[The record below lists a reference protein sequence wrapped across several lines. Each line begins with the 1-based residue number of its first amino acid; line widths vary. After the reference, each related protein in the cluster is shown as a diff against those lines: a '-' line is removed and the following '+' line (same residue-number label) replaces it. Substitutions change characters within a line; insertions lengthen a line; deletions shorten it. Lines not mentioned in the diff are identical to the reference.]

1 VGEDERVVSSA
12 GLRIVWESRRSRAL
26 TSSRSRV
33 VATLIGAAALY
44 IAVLSWASISR
55 HHALGSGGYDLG
67 IFDQAAWLIGHGLEP
82 FSTIRGRNLMAD
94 HFQPAL
100 YLLAPLGALGATP
113 GGLLILQSTL
123 LGLASPV
130 LYRFARIQGATR
142 PLALAVALIWLA
154 SPLTQWANLFD
165 FHPETAVPLLLV
177 AGAIYLERGRL
188 APFAATAVLASATK
202 EDVCLGYVMWGLLLL
217 AGRRRRIGAVM
228 AGAGIAW
235 FVLATQVAIPAL
247 GGSLNYYSSRFGGD
261 RGSSLGAVFVSLV
274 EHPLRSLD
282 ALATPSNA
290 EIVVALVVCSGGLC
304 LLAPRFLLLALPGL
318 AQNLLSAY
326 SYQHDL
332 HFHYQ
337 LVPSAAFALAGAC
350 GAGWA
355 TRRLEG
361 RTQRAL
367 ALILFAGIVVA
378 AVLSPAVRELRKSR
392 PAALLAT
399 KEHALSLVPAAVP
412 VAAAPDLVPH
422 LSHRRDVYQLPE
434 PFFYRSGNGE
444 YWSRAALARRS
455 RAVRY
460 VVVDLD
466 SLDPFPRS
474 QVALLPP
481 LLERRGFVQIYR
493 SGDVRV
499 FRKP

>member
-1 VGEDERVVSSA
+1 VTSA
-12 GLRIVWESRRSRAL
+12 SIETARGSRRSRAV
-26 TSSRSRV
+26 TSRQARAV
-33 VATLIGAAALY
+33 AALAGATALY
-44 IAVLSWASISR
+44 VAVLSWATISR

-67 IFDQAAWLIGHGLEP
+67 IFDQATWLMGHGIEP

-113 GGLLILQSTL
+113 GGILILQATL
-123 LGLASPV
+123 LGLVSPA
-130 LYRFARIQGATR
+130 LYRFARLQGATR
-142 PLALAVALIWLA
+142 SLALAVALIWLA
-154 SPLTQWANLFD
+154 SPITQWANLFD

-177 AGAIYLERGRL
+177 AGAIFIERGSL
-188 APFAATAVLASATK
+188 VPFAATAVLASGTK
-202 EDVCLGYVMWGLLLL
+202 EDVCLVYVMWGLLLLL
-217 AGRRRRIGAVM
+217 AGRRRRVGAVM

-247 GGSLNYYSSRFGGD
+247 GGNLDYYSSRFGGD

-282 ALATPSNA
+282 ALSTPSDA
-290 EIVVALVVCSGGLC
+290 KIVVALVVCSGGIS

-337 LVPSAAFALAGAC
+337 LVPAAAFALAGAC
-350 GAGWA
+350 GAGLVSQ
-355 TRRLEG
+355 RLEA
-361 RTQRAL
+361 RARRGL
-367 ALILFAGIVVA
+367 VLILFLGIAVA
-378 AVLSPAVRELRKSR
+378 VGLSPALRELRKTR
-392 PAALLAT
+392 PAALVVA
-399 KEHALSLVPAAVP
+399 KKHALSLVPPAVP

-422 LSHRRDVYQLPE
+422 LSHRRAVYQLPE

-444 YWSRAALARRS
+444 YWSRADLARRS

-460 VVVDLD
+460 VVIDLD

-474 QVALLPP
+474 QVTLLPP
-481 LLERRGFVQIYR
+481 LLERRGFVQIFR
-493 SGDVRV
+493 RGDVRV
-499 FRKP
+499 FRRR